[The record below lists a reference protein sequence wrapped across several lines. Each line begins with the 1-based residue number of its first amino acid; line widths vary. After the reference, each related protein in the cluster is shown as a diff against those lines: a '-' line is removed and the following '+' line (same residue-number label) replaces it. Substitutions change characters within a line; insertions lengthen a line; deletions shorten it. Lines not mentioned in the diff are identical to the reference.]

1 MIGSLFFDGVFSP
14 KNMLPEKSAM
24 KSNWMGFSRPGM
36 DAFFVCIRHCKSLI
50 LINFNEQCENAMALL
65 REFVHNLLM
74 MDVLM
79 LFVLS
84 GAAKHAAA
92 SKTGRRPNDE

>member
-1 MIGSLFFDGVFSP
+1 
-14 KNMLPEKSAM
+14 
-24 KSNWMGFSRPGM
+24 
-36 DAFFVCIRHCKSLI
+36 
-50 LINFNEQCENAMALL
+50 MALL